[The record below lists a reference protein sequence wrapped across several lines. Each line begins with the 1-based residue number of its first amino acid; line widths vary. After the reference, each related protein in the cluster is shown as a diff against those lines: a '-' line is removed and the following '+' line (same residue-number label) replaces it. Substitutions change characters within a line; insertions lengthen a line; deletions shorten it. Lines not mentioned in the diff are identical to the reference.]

1 MNIYFVELSP
11 EEWIVTSSGKSAPIR
26 LRGSSIDDAFAV
38 TRLLEGDSELALQT
52 ATIPIPYT
60 IEAARAFLTQA
71 DPREIFGVL
80 AGEDLVGMIGMVGDH
95 DPVEIGYWIGRRHW
109 GKGFATSAVGLIVQ
123 EAQRRGIARL
133 VAEVFPSNAASM
145 RVLEKCGFARQGSV
159 YKDLPERGGLRELIR
174 YQRELQT

>member
-1 MNIYFVELSP
+1 M
-11 EEWIVTSSGKSAPIR
+11 TSSGEKPVPIR
-26 LRGSSIDDAFAV
+26 LRSSSIDDAVAI

-52 ATIPIPYT
+52 ATIPIPYS

-109 GKGFATSAVGLIVQ
+109 GQGFATSAVELLVQ

-133 VAEVFPSNAASM
+133 VAEVFPENAASM

-159 YKDLPERGGLRELIR
+159 YKDLPQRGGLRELIR
-174 YQRELQT
+174 FQRDLQT